1 MHSRTCALIIAK
13 GSAGNGE
20 ASARIRTPGN
30 MACAVPKY
38 VWGGPAGKTRMDNV
52 ADAVPTTG
60 SMTKAPNVKAR
71 GRAACRRVPWSDVL
85 GFV

>member
-30 MACAVPKY
+30 IAYAIPKY
-38 VWGGPAGKTRMDNV
+38 VCGGPAGKTRIGIV

-60 SMTKAPNVKAR
+60 SMAKTPNVK
-71 GRAACRRVPWSDVL
+71 
-85 GFV
+85 